1 MKLKRFNEM
10 HNNTMTKEEFIKWMG
25 TTTFSG
31 SGDYWKELVDY
42 GDNSYNEVDIEND
55 VVVFSFE
62 DGDGDTQRRE
72 MTFDEFVD
80 RYNRDTLKY

>member
-1 MKLKRFNEM
+1 MKIRKFND
-10 HNNTMTKEEFIKWMG
+10 MTKEEFIKWMEG
-25 TTTFSG
+25 TSFSYEG
-31 SGDYWKELVDY
+31 GDYWRELVDY
-42 GDNSYNEVDIEND
+42 EDNIYNELYLEND
-55 VVVFSFE
+55 GVVFMFE